1 MSTQVALPDCI
12 ARHNRRCGPL
22 YTYTEPGEAYMRR
35 AMLFFEHVTSAA
47 LARAHLWAYI
57 FQGSRLRIGA
67 NSCCASLEPDEAAM
81 AFLEKRLRACAD
93 DIPSVHATL
102 FAAPLDFTHEQAWAL
117 ASILAQ
123 ARFPNEP
130 LDLVPSLTPS
140 LPLPDGMGPSP
151 RVTVPPRRWQ
161 VGLGRG
167 GPRAVSISLSGRG
180 RYGPARASDSGLRL
194 RPRSSAGLGT
204 CEVPVGVASVGGSGR
219 GRRAERGGEG
229 AVWTVALPRR
239 SLRLGAGR
247 GTRELV
253 VLADGRVD
261 LTGPD

>member
-1 MSTQVALPDCI
+1 
-12 ARHNRRCGPL
+12 
-22 YTYTEPGEAYMRR
+22 
-35 AMLFFEHVTSAA
+35 
-47 LARAHLWAYI
+47 
-57 FQGSRLRIGA
+57 
-67 NSCCASLEPDEAAM
+67 M

-123 ARFPNEP
+123 ARFPNQP

-140 LPLPDGMGPSP
+140 LPLPDGMGPA
-151 RVTVPPRRWQ
+151 
-161 VGLGRG
+161 
-167 GPRAVSISLSGRG
+167 GP
-180 RYGPARASDSGLRL
+180 
-194 RPRSSAGLGT
+194 GT
-204 CEVPVGVASVGGSGR
+204 CEVPVEVARLGGR
-219 GRRAERGGEG
+219 GRRRRAGRDG
-229 AVWTVALPRR
+229 AGAAWSVAIPRR

-247 GTRELV
+247 GTRELL